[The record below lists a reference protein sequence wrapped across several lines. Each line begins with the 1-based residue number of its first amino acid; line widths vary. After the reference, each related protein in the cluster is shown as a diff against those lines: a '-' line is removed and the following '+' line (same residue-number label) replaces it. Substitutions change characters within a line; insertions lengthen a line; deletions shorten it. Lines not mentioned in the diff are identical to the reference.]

1 MLFTTWSTA
10 SRARMLGGGPGC
22 PGIDRM
28 PQTIRRTSS
37 SRGERESE
45 RVGQSWRLQGASLE
59 IRAHGRAAVAGV
71 RPIGRAR
78 RPSQRG
84 ETPRSASR
92 LKTACYR
99 LEAIVRDRCQRS
111 QWTATRKGLALARAS
126 RFDGSI
132 PGAAAEMRVPVAS
145 EGRGP
150 GNLLPRRIAS
160 LASFVESDI
169 YDLATD

>member
-1 MLFTTWSTA
+1 MCSLPRGVPHHEHECWA
-10 SRARMLGGGPGC
+10 AGLVARVSIACRKRSDGLLPPVVNG
-22 PGIDRM
+22 
-28 PQTIRRTSS
+28 
-37 SRGERESE
+37 RES
-45 RVGQSWRLQGASLE
+45 VGQSWRLQGASLE

-99 LEAIVRDRCQRS
+99 LDAVVRDRCQRS